1 MQGVFISFEGPD
13 GSGKTTQVQLLAQML
28 SAAGYPVTVTREP
41 GGTPLGDQL
50 RSLLL
55 DPANSMCAETEAL
68 LYAAARAQHVTQVI
82 APALA
87 RGEIVI
93 SDRYSDSTTVYQ
105 GIARALDGKRLA
117 ALNRFAAKG
126 IMPELTILLDADVDL
141 LRERVA
147 GRGSRDRIEREN
159 SQFHET
165 VRQGFL
171 DLAACNSRISVV
183 NALDE
188 PSAVQAAIAAIVRQ
202 FLKEREHED

>member
-1 MQGVFISFEGPD
+1 MQGIFISFEGPD
-13 GSGKTTQVQLLAQML
+13 GSGKTTQVRLLAQML
-28 SAAGYPVTVTREP
+28 ADSGARVTVTREP

-50 RSLLL
+50 RQLLL
-55 DPANSMCAETEAL
+55 DPAGSVCPETEAL

-93 SDRYSDSTTVYQ
+93 SDRYTDSTTVYQ
-105 GIARALDGKRLA
+105 GAARSLDAGRLETLTA
-117 ALNRFAAKG
+117 FAAKG
-126 IMPELTILLDADVDL
+126 VMPDLTILLDADVAA
-141 LRERVA
+141 LRQRVA
-147 GRGSRDRIEREN
+147 GRGVCDRIELEPGG
-159 SQFHET
+159 FHEA

-171 DLAACNSRISVV
+171 DLASRYSRISVV

-202 FLKEREHED
+202 FLKERQA